1 MNLDFMKCLNLR
13 KCGVRMMLALWI
25 VMGLRAL
32 PAYAELY
39 VYQGPRGDVLFSN
52 MLMNKPG
59 YKLKFQRESVD
70 NVGHLGAGR
79 RGPTRGSATIITSFG
94 NGYGRAFSSGRQKL
108 VNTTVYD
115 RHIRAMA
122 FRYGVDPALVKAVIQ
137 VESNFNPTAVSR
149 AGARGLMQLMP
160 GTAARYDLGIQQ
172 LFSPDLNIEAGVQH
186 LAYLKTLFPNN
197 LDFVLAAY
205 NAGEQNV
212 VKYNGIP
219 PFPETVNYVQKVKSS
234 KMMFNRAFL

>member
-1 MNLDFMKCLNLR
+1 MFFLNVSAMR
-13 KCGVRMMLALWI
+13 KSIFRVMLSLSVVAGVQS
-25 VMGLRAL
+25 L
-32 PAYAELY
+32 PAQAELY

-52 MLMNKPG
+52 VLMNKPG
-59 YKLKFQRESVD
+59 YRLKHKRDSVD
-70 NVGHLGAGR
+70 NLGHLAAGR
-79 RGPTRGSATIITSFG
+79 SGPTHGSMTIISSFG
-94 NGYGRAFSSGRQKL
+94 NGVGRAFPGKGQRL

-115 RHIRAMA
+115 GHIRAMSR
-122 FRYGVDPALVKAVIQ
+122 RYGVDPALVKAVIQ
-137 VESNFNPTAVSR
+137 VESNFNPTAVSS

-172 LFSPDLNIEAGVQH
+172 LFSPGLNIEAGVQH

-197 LDFVLAAY
+197 VDFVLAAY